1 MTDKEIIKALEISS
15 VALMYDE
22 KVSLYKLALDLI
34 NRQQAERETM
44 LKDLQFRTNQVI
56 EQQAEIEKQERKT
69 DVVIEN
75 YQNLCDRYIE
85 ARAEA
90 IKEFAE
96 RLREK
101 AEFVGIDQEGDFLY
115 SEFDEFQLHDSVAD
129 VIEFL
134 SKIAIKEMVGDD
146 K

>member
-96 RLREK
+96 K
-101 AEFVGIDQEGDFLY
+101 I
-115 SEFDEFQLHDSVAD
+115 AD
-129 VIEFL
+129 VFYSHDKGDTYVREVVYNL
-134 SKIAIKEMVGDD
+134 VKEMVGDD